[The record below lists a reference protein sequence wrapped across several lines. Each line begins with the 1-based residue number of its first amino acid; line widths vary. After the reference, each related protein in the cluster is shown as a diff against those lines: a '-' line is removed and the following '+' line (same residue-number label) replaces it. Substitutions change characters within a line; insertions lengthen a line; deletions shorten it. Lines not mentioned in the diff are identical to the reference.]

1 MSSKNSQKDKSLYAQ
16 SLRFIKPFLGL
27 IAAALTMNI
36 IFSLLNTFTITLIK
50 PVFQIIF
57 SGSDIPKAAAN
68 AMANPLDNVKN
79 GFFDFIT
86 NLVISPG
93 NPMQSLVKLSVVIII
108 AFILKNLFKY
118 LGSITTVKYE
128 EGIVKSIRDAIF
140 EKLTTFSPGYYSQ
153 KRQGDFLSV
162 ITNETTALSSAT
174 ITAFSTIIR
183 EGIQVVIFALLLLS
197 ISWDLTLITS
207 LTAVVAVLILRF
219 ARKFLNRYA
228 GRMQSAMADYT
239 STMQET
245 FYGIKII
252 KAYNAEKNSIS
263 KFFRDTLKYVKAA
276 VKHKRII
283 TLIPAMNEIFAIFA
297 LCVVLFYGGSKV
309 LNNQLTADDLMLF
322 LFSLFSIMSPLTSVL
337 SNIAQIPRGYVAA
350 ERIFEILNEEE
361 KVKSGNLHN
370 PNFEHIIKFNNVS
383 FAYERDTVLKNIN
396 LEIPKGK
403 KIALV
408 GGSGSGKSTIL
419 DLLVRFY
426 DPQSGSIMLDN
437 TDIRNY
443 YLPDYR
449 SLFGI
454 VSQETMLFNDTIEN
468 NIRIGREEIPF
479 EQIVEVTKLA
489 NAYDFIMQTENGFQ
503 TRLGDRGMTLSGGE
517 RQRIAIARALLGSP
531 EILIFDEATSA
542 LDTESEKTVQNAIN
556 RVLKDKTAVLV
567 AHRLSTIID
576 ADEIFVI
583 KDGMIIENGNH
594 RQLLAKKGAYNYLY
608 ELQFENGN

>member
-1 MSSKNSQKDKSLYAQ
+1 M
-16 SLRFIKPFLGL
+16 
-27 IAAALTMNI
+27 
-36 IFSLLNTFTITLIK
+36 
-50 PVFQIIF
+50 
-57 SGSDIPKAAAN
+57 
-68 AMANPLDNVKN
+68 
-79 GFFDFIT
+79 
-86 NLVISPG
+86 
-93 NPMQSLVKLSVVIII
+93 
-108 AFILKNLFKY
+108 
-118 LGSITTVKYE
+118 
-128 EGIVKSIRDAIF
+128 
-140 EKLTTFSPGYYSQ
+140 
-153 KRQGDFLSV
+153 
-162 ITNETTALSSAT
+162 
-174 ITAFSTIIR
+174 
-183 EGIQVVIFALLLLS
+183 
-197 ISWDLTLITS
+197 
-207 LTAVVAVLILRF
+207 
-219 ARKFLNRYA
+219 
-228 GRMQSAMADYT
+228 
-239 STMQET
+239 
-245 FYGIKII
+245 
-252 KAYNAEKNSIS
+252 
-263 KFFRDTLKYVKAA
+263 
-276 VKHKRII
+276 
-283 TLIPAMNEIFAIFA
+283 
-297 LCVVLFYGGSKV
+297 
-309 LNNQLTADDLMLF
+309 
-322 LFSLFSIMSPLTSVL
+322 
-337 SNIAQIPRGYVAA
+337 
-350 ERIFEILNEEE
+350 
-361 KVKSGNLHN
+361 
-370 PNFEHIIKFNNVS
+370 
-383 FAYERDTVLKNIN
+383 LKNIN